1 MGAVAGGR
9 AADKRTATPAGVG
22 AGVFFPCVRL
32 VQSRRA
38 AHAARANTSRV
49 RSITQQGRR
58 RPCG

>member
-22 AGVFFPCVRL
+22 AGVFRL